1 MASNRQ
7 YTKICEFC
15 GKTFIAQKVNTR
27 TCSHACAS
35 ALYKRQAKDAAIS
48 ADRARQK
55 AQKRAGLK
63 DQDFLSITD
72 AATLLGISRPTL
84 YKFIEQHGIEV
95 NHIGAR
101 TLRIRRSDLEQYIKP
116 QEQIA
121 APDKVKPISRAGLI
135 SKKEALETYD
145 ISEAYFYKKL
155 KTARLPQT
163 IIEGRHFYPKA
174 KLDLIFKKNK
184 YPDITEWYTVDQ
196 IMELFS
202 LTRQSVYDYL
212 VNHPMPRKR
221 DGRISLISK
230 SHWDAA
236 RANINKSNANIQ

>member
-15 GKTFIAQKVNTR
+15 GKTFIAQKINTR

-35 ALYKRQAKDAAIS
+35 ALYKQQAKETAIS

-55 AQKRAGLK
+55 AQKRASLK
-63 DQDFLSITD
+63 DMDYLSITD

-84 YKFIEQHGIEV
+84 YKFIKEHNVEV

-121 APDKVKPISRAGLI
+121 APEEVKAISRAGLI
-135 SKKEALETYD
+135 SKKEAIEIYD

-155 KTARLPQT
+155 KIARLPQT
-163 IIEGRHFYPKA
+163 IIEGRNFYPKA

-184 YPDITEWYTVDQ
+184 YPDITEWYTVDEV
-196 IMELFS
+196 IEKFT

-221 DGRISLISK
+221 DGRICLVSK

-236 RANINKSNANIQ
+236 RAKIKKSNTDNQ